1 MLYSNNFSPRWW
13 ILRQML
19 YGNNFSPR
27 WWTLRKCSTVIISVQ
42 GGGHLD
48 MLYSNNF
55 SPRWFGHLE
64 NALR

>member
-13 ILRQML
+13 
-19 YGNNFSPR
+19 
-27 WWTLRKCSTVIISVQ
+27 TLRHALQ

-55 SPRWFGHLE
+55 SPRWWTLRH
-64 NALR
+64 ALR

>member
-1 MLYSNNFSPRWW
+1 MLYS
-13 ILRQML
+13 
-19 YGNNFSPR
+19 NNFSPR

-55 SPRWFGHLE
+55 SPRWWTLRH
-64 NALR
+64 ALQ